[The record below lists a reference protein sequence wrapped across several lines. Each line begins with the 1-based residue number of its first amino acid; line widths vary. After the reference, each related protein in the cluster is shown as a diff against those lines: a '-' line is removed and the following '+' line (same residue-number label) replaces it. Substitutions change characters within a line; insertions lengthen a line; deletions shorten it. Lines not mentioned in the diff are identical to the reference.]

1 MTQSYDPRVD
11 WEREDEERA
20 DLQTLDARMS
30 HEEASNDVLR
40 ESVTA
45 LTERAE
51 GAEKQVA
58 QLEAALTEF
67 QAAYERLMASRQGRQ
82 TEVSPLVRRMVAETL
97 ERTYV
102 EGWMSQADAVMNT
115 IEVVVFG
122 HTPRGGQR

>member
-1 MTQSYDPRVD
+1 MT
-11 WEREDEERA
+11 
-20 DLQTLDARMS
+20 T
-30 HEEASNDVLR
+30 
-40 ESVTA
+40 

-58 QLEAALTEF
+58 RLETALTEF
-67 QAAYERLMASRQGRQ
+67 QDAYERLMASRQGQ
-82 TEVSPLVRRMVAETL
+82 QPDAVSPLIRRMVAETL
-97 ERTYV
+97 ERTYG